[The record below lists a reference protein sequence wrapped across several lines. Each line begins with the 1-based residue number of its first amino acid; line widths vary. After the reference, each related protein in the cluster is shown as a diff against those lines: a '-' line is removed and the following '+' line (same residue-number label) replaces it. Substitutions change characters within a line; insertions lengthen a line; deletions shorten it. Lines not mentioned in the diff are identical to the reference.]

1 MIPSDW
7 KEDQDGYALVFFCLP
22 NSRAWRGLITGI
34 IESLTFGWSWNEKTG
49 RIKDV
54 QAIGR
59 EIFETMG
66 ICKLDDLLIEFQRLN
81 AILAGETLNVTR
93 NGLPLEYDYR
103 ENGIG
108 PLLAGLKLSAIVN
121 VEPTPITITV
131 EPSPPLITVEPSPLA
146 VNVEGTDLSGL
157 ITALAGLSNLDR
169 LPDITDNLAH
179 LQSLANEALAA
190 NEHLSALADIVT
202 HLAAIDL
209 DLDRIN
215 DITAAILQAG
225 AADLTIEEA
234 IFKLEE
240 VPDAYGFKDYL
251 EILNLIKQ
259 ILPAGSTIGMIGSI
273 WQSITDM
280 RFKHNLLTI
289 LGFQATAQ
297 RGIQNA
303 IAPFAE
309 EGSESSTVSE
319 IMTELDK
326 IPWLLAATG
335 AALEPSPAGET
346 ALAVKVAATA
356 ANWLSK
362 AKSVWLGFFNGWANE
377 VENPIPTRSLVDAI
391 ADSSLKMVG
400 KNDAYSSGTGTPS
413 IFGMLQG
420 MALTQ
425 LRQTDTGL
433 ESTAQI
439 LARIADNLPE
449 GVTMV
454 DLVNSLTTQL
464 SAIATNT
471 ASVATNTAAV
481 ATNVQAIEITIDNDA
496 LVAKLEELRSMLET
510 RSVAETTAA
519 NTRSASEQALLNAIE
534 NVLGGSYEPVA

>member
-7 KEDQDGYALVFFCLP
+7 KEDQGYALVFFCLP

-108 PLLAGLKLSAIVN
+108 PLLAGLELSAIVN

-303 IAPFAE
+303 IAPFAT
-309 EGSESSTVSE
+309 EGSEESTVTE

-346 ALAVKVAATA
+346 ALAVKLASTA
-356 ANWLSK
+356 ANWLAK
-362 AKSVWLGFFNGWANE
+362 AKSVWLDFFNGWINE
-377 VENPIPTRSLVDAI
+377 VETPIPTRSLADAI

-400 KNDAYSSGTGTPS
+400 KNDAYASGSGTPS

-420 MALTQ
+420 LALTQ
-425 LRQTDTGL
+425 LKQTDSGL

-454 DLVNSLTTQL
+454 DLVNSLTTEL
-464 SAIATNT
+464 STIANNVQNVEVSIATPPGG
-471 ASVATNTAAV
+471 AGMA
-481 ATNVQAIEITIDNDA
+481 E
-496 LVAKLEELRSMLET
+496 LVAKLEELRTMLEV
-510 RSVAETTAA
+510 RLVAETTAA

-534 NVLGGSYEPVA
+534 NVLGGSYEP